1 MNNNFRYLDKPIYNF
16 PEDRLNNL
24 IAAINTHNPDLL
36 LVLGRTGYARE
47 LHYALVNKLPF
58 TNFNSCDLRV
68 EPQPHY
74 YHEDYKNHLDRFI
87 SISKKHP
94 KTLLILNTHNKEF
107 LETIYKSNHSYIVVC
122 IKETEGS
129 LKELYLRDPIM
140 SHSKRMKNIL
150 EIGLDLRP

>member
-16 PEDRLNNL
+16 PEDKVDNL

-47 LHYALVNKLPF
+47 LHYALVNKLPL
-58 TNFNSCDLRV
+58 TNSSSCDFRV

-74 YHEDYKNHLDRFI
+74 YHEDYKKHLDKFI
-87 SISKKHP
+87 SINKKHP

-107 LETIYKSNHSYIVVC
+107 IETVYQSDYSYLSIS
-122 IKETEGS
+122 IKEKEGS
-129 LKELYLRDPIM
+129 IKDLLLSNTLISDTEEMNALIDM
-140 SHSKRMKNIL
+140 
-150 EIGLDLRP
+150 ELDLRP

>member
-16 PEDRLNNL
+16 PEDKVDNL

-36 LVLGRTGYARE
+36 LVLGRTGYTRE

-58 TNFNSCDLRV
+58 TNFNSCDFRV

-74 YHEDYKNHLDRFI
+74 YHKDYKNYLDRFI
-87 SISKKHP
+87 SINKKHH

-107 LETIYKSNHSYIVVC
+107 IETIYQSNYSYVLISIC
-122 IKETEGS
+122 EKEGS
-129 LKELYLRDPIM
+129 LRELLLSTPLISDTE
-140 SHSKRMKNIL
+140 
-150 EIGLDLRP
+150 EINVLIDMELDLRP

>member
-1 MNNNFRYLDKPIYNF
+1 MHNNFRYLDKPIYNF
-16 PEDRLNNL
+16 PEDKVDNL

-36 LVLGRTGYARE
+36 LVLGRTGYTRE

-74 YHEDYKNHLDRFI
+74 YHEDYKKHLDRFI
-87 SISKKHP
+87 SINKKHP

-107 LETIYKSNHSYIVVC
+107 LETIYKSNHSYIC
-122 IKETEGS
+122 IRIKEKEGT
-129 LKELYLRDPIM
+129 LKELLLSTPLLSGTEEMNALIDM
-140 SHSKRMKNIL
+140 
-150 EIGLDLRP
+150 GLDLRP

>member
-1 MNNNFRYLDKPIYNF
+1 MNNSFRYLDKPIYNF
-16 PEDRLNNL
+16 PEDKVDNL

-47 LHYALVNKLPF
+47 LHHALVNKLPF

-74 YHEDYKNHLDRFI
+74 YHEDYKNHLDKFV
-87 SISKKHP
+87 SINKKHP

-107 LETIYKSNHSYIVVC
+107 LETIYKSNYSYIC
-122 IKETEGS
+122 IRIKEKEGI
-129 LKELYLRDPIM
+129 LKELLLSTPLLSGTEEMNAFIDM
-140 SHSKRMKNIL
+140 
-150 EIGLDLRP
+150 GLDLRP